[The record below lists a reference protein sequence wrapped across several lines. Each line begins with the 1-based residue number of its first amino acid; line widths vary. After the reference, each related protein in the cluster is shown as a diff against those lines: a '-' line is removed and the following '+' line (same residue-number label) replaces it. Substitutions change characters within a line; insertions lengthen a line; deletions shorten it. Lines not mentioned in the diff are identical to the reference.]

1 MDKDVVHIYS
11 GMIAMKKSEIIPFA
25 ATRMDLETVTL
36 SEISQTEKEKYH
48 TTYLICGIKK
58 K

>member
-11 GMIAMKKSEIIPFA
+11 GMIAMKKNEIIPFA

-48 TTYLICGIKK
+48 TASLICGI
-58 K
+58 